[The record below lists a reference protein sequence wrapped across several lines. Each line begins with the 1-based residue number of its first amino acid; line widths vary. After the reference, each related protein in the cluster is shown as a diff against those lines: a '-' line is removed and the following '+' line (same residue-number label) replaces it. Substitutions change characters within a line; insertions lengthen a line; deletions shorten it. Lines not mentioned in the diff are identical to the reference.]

1 MKDMAVYF
9 RPYLMEFLR
18 AFIVKDINMELG
30 LFTKGTKD
38 YANEILKKIKADFC
52 LKYPE
57 LAKDFDSVFKI
68 RLFREDLNS
77 DYKDLNLIANK
88 YKVDV
93 RNILLVDD
101 LMTNF
106 TH

>member
-1 MKDMAVYF
+1 MAVYF
-9 RPYLMEFLR
+9 RPYLMEFIR
-18 AFIVKDINMELG
+18 AFILRDINMELG
-30 LFTKGTKD
+30 LFTKGTKY
-38 YANEILKKIKADFC
+38 YANDIIKKIKADFC
-52 LKYPE
+52 EKYPDQ
-57 LAKDFDSVFKI
+57 AKDFDSVFQI

-88 YKVDV
+88 HNVDI

-106 TH
+106 NH